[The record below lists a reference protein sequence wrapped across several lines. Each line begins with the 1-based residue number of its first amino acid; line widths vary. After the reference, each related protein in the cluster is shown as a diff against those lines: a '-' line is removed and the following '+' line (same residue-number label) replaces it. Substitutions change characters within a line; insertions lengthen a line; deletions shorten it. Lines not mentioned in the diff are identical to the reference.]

1 MLSKKLSTVAAA
13 LAIAFS
19 AGAQASTITY
29 NLQWSG
35 ASFGNTETAT
45 GSITLD
51 TSAFNELNSSAAY
64 SKVSALDIYTS
75 VNPSVHYGLSS
86 FSAMYFRGDA
96 SMDLNA
102 ELVGQTSN
110 GAAWGSS
117 PMTGDFN
124 LFGSALSGS
133 WYFTL
138 TDNIT
143 FNSLQLVSMTPGG
156 AAVPEPGSLALLG
169 AGLFGV
175 MAVRRR
181 KTS

>member
-1 MLSKKLSTVAAA
+1 MFSKKLSTVAAA
-13 LAIAFS
+13 LTLAFS
-19 AGAQASTITY
+19 AGAQASTVTY

-35 ASFGNTETAT
+35 ASLGNTETAT

-51 TSAFNELNSSAAY
+51 TSAFNESNSAVAY

-86 FSAMYFRGDA
+86 FSSMYFRGAA

-102 ELVGQTSN
+102 ELVGQSSN

-117 PMTGDFN
+117 PGAGDFN
-124 LFGSALSGS
+124 LFGSALSGT
-133 WYFTL
+133 WFFTL
-138 TDNIT
+138 TDNLT
-143 FNSLQLVSMTPGG
+143 SNGLLLVSMTPGG